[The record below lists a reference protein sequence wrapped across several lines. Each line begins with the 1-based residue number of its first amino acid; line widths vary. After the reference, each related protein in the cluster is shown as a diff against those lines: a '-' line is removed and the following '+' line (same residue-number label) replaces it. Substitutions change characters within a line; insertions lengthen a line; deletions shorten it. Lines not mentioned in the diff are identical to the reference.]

1 MALKPFS
8 NGPKHH
14 FFGYY
19 GINPWDRNFRY
30 HLALETDFH
39 RHVPTPTDI
48 AQVGLV
54 DKRSGDFTPVA
65 STSAFNLQQGSMM
78 HWIDVG
84 FGEELTFNDWDDDRL
99 VSRAVTLAT
108 RESRTIQGAIA
119 AVSTA
124 TPYAIGLNFARM
136 SICRQVVGYANNID
150 AASWEPVPLDDGL
163 FLIDLRDGSM
173 EVVLSITEVL
183 QHSNLNAADCGMTWF
198 NHIMFNPPGDRIFFF
213 CRTRHNGRGFNTSL
227 WTVNPDGSNL
237 QCQIPFGHKISH
249 FAWRDDKRMLMS
261 TNVLGQMQFVEF
273 TDSKGDFQP
282 IGKGK
287 LPNDGH
293 ACFSPDGSWLVC
305 DTYPRE
311 PERMA
316 HLILYHLNRDQ
327 KIEIGHVYT
336 APEFTGEIRC
346 DLHPRWFPDGKWV
359 TIDSVNN
366 GDRQI
371 YLADL
376 SEVI

>member
-1 MALKPFS
+1 
-8 NGPKHH
+8 
-14 FFGYY
+14 
-19 GINPWDRNFRY
+19 
-30 HLALETDFH
+30 
-39 RHVPTPTDI
+39 
-48 AQVGLV
+48 
-54 DKRSGDFTPVA
+54 
-65 STSAFNLQQGSMM
+65 
-78 HWIDVG
+78 
-84 FGEELTFNDWDDDRL
+84 
-99 VSRAVTLAT
+99 
-108 RESRTIQGAIA
+108 
-119 AVSTA
+119 
-124 TPYAIGLNFARM
+124 
-136 SICRQVVGYANNID
+136 
-150 AASWEPVPLDDGL
+150 
-163 FLIDLRDGSM
+163 
-173 EVVLSITEVL
+173 
-183 QHSNLNAADCGMTWF
+183 
-198 NHIMFNPPGDRIFFF
+198 
-213 CRTRHNGRGFNTSL
+213 
-227 WTVNPDGSNL
+227 
-237 QCQIPFGHKISH
+237 
-249 FAWRDDKRMLMS
+249 
-261 TNVLGQMQFVEF
+261 MQFVEF

-346 DLHPRWFPDGKWV
+346 DLHPRWSPDGKWV

-376 SEVI
+376 SGII